1 MRAGQGV
8 AVVTG
13 GASGLGRAA
22 AAALVAAGQRVLL
35 LDRNAEQLEAAA
47 DELGSAVF
55 HAVCDVTS
63 ADDVQ
68 AAFRHADALGPL
80 RVLVHCAGGGSAV
93 RVLEPDGSPASRED
107 FSRVVRLN
115 VIGTFDVLRQ
125 AATRMAALEPLDG
138 DRGVCVLTAS
148 IAGFEGQ
155 AAQVAYAAAKAGVIG
170 MTLPAA
176 RDLSHHAIRVVTI
189 APGMFDT
196 PMLASLAPETRQ
208 AMEAAVPHPARL
220 GRSEEFASTVMHV
233 IENGII
239 NGTCIRLDGAV
250 RLGSVETLWGG
261 QLRRD

>member
-1 MRAGQGV
+1 MRRGQGV

-13 GASGLGRAA
+13 GASGLGRATA
-22 AAALVAAGQRVLL
+22 TALASSGNQVLL
-35 LDRNAEQLEAAA
+35 VDRNADHLK
-47 DELGSAVF
+47 AVAREF
-55 HAVCDVTS
+55 GPAVAYAVCDVTN
-63 ADDVQ
+63 ADEVE
-68 AAFRHADALGPL
+68 AAFRRADALGPL
-80 RVLVHCAGGGSAV
+80 RILVHCAGGGNAV

-107 FSRVVRLN
+107 FSHVVRLN
-115 VIGTFDVLRQ
+115 VIGTFDVLRR

-155 AAQVAYAAAKAGVIG
+155 AAQVAYATAKAGVIG

-196 PMLASLAPETRQ
+196 PMLAGLTPETRQ
-208 AMEAAVPHPARL
+208 GMEASVPHPARL
-220 GRSEEFASTVMHV
+220 ARSEEFASTVTHV

-239 NGTCIRLDGAV
+239 NGTTIRLDGAL
-250 RLGSVETLWGG
+250 RLGGVETMWGE
-261 QLRRD
+261 QLRRG